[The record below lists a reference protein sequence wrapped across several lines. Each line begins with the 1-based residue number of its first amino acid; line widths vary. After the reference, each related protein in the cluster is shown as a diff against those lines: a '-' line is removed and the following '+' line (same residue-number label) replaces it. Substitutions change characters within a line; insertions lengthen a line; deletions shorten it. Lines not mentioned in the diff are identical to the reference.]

1 VHLDHGSRKFHYL
14 FYKTTSA
21 RPKLTQSKISTLFTF
36 LASLTTTILFST
48 LTGAL
53 HTLLNPYNIKVNVG
67 TRALAITWIATALS
81 IGATMF
87 WLFSICC
94 CSGRSNPHHRS
105 NKGNLWNAEPKGNEG
120 GRRSVMSL
128 GKTGTGYARVGSPG
142 MGGGDR
148 VPLRDYPQ
156 QPTAYQSP
164 QPYGGGY
171 AQQSN
176 GFEPYRQ
183 QQQSRW

>member
-1 VHLDHGSRKFHYL
+1 M
-14 FYKTTSA
+14 
-21 RPKLTQSKISTLFTF
+21 
-36 LASLTTTILFST
+36 FST
-48 LTGAL
+48 LAGAL
-53 HTLLNPYNIKVNVG
+53 KTILNPYHIKVDIG

-81 IGATMF
+81 IGATLF

-105 NKGNLWNAEPKGNEG
+105 NKSDKGLWNSEPKDGSG
-120 GRRSVMSL
+120 SRRSVMSL
-128 GKTGTGYARVGSPG
+128 GKTGTGYARVGSPN
-142 MGGGDR
+142 GGADR
-148 VPLRDYPQ
+148 VPLTNYPA

>member
-1 VHLDHGSRKFHYL
+1 M
-14 FYKTTSA
+14 
-21 RPKLTQSKISTLFTF
+21 
-36 LASLTTTILFST
+36 FST
-48 LTGAL
+48 LAGAL
-53 HTLLNPYNIKVNVG
+53 KGLFSPYNIKVNIG
-67 TRALAITWIATALS
+67 TRALEITWIATAFS
-81 IGATMF
+81 IGATLF

-105 NKGNLWNAEPKGNEG
+105 NKGDKGLWNTEPKDGD
-120 GRRSVMSL
+120 RRSVMSL
-128 GKTGTGYARVGSPG
+128 GKTGTGYSRVESPQN
-142 MGGGDR
+142 GDR
-148 VPLRDYPQ
+148 VPLYSYPA

-176 GFEPYRQ
+176 GFEPHRQ

>member
-1 VHLDHGSRKFHYL
+1 M
-14 FYKTTSA
+14 
-21 RPKLTQSKISTLFTF
+21 
-36 LASLTTTILFST
+36 FST
-48 LTGAL
+48 LSGAL
-53 HTLLNPYNIKVNVG
+53 KTLLNPYHIKVDIG

-81 IGATMF
+81 IGATLF

-105 NKGNLWNAEPKGNEG
+105 NKEKNKGLWNAGAEDGAAG
-120 GRRSVMSL
+120 GRRSIMSL
-128 GKTGTGYARVGSPG
+128 GKTGTGYARVESPHTG
-142 MGGGDR
+142 ADR
-148 VPLRDYPQ
+148 VPLTNYPA

-171 AQQSN
+171 AQQTN